1 MCTQTLKNKAVR
13 RKNEKE
19 KILPVSMALAMKGE
33 EGSKVVKE
41 AQDYFM
47 VAARFL
53 SQANTQ
59 SALPRD

>member
-1 MCTQTLKNKAVR
+1 MCTKTLKNKAVR
-13 RKNEKE
+13 RKKEKE
-19 KILPVSMALAMKGE
+19 KILSVSMAPAMEGE
-33 EGSKVVKE
+33 EGDKVVKE
-41 AQDYFM
+41 VQDDFM